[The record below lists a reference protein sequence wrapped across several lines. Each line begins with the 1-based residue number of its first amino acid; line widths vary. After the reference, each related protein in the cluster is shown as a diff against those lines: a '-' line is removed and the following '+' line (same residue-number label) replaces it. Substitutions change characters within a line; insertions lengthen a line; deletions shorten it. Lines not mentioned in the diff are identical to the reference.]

1 MPMSRI
7 NEGFLQQFQSR
18 MGHLLLCADVKGEL
32 QTPIGR
38 EIDNST
44 KLVMHD
50 RAEMLE
56 ELERE
61 ES

>member
-1 MPMSRI
+1 MRHFYS
-7 NEGFLQQFQSR
+7 NFSH